1 MSMYSEIVRLR
12 ADVCSWQRN
21 AREARRIAS
30 EARRIASEE
39 KLKRKAAEQRIKE
52 LEDAAKRAEGHLKTK
67 AKARAWASQVNA
79 AVTEHGAGDDGARQR
94 LIQQRTP
101 LNRPPERLTT
111 GRGAP
116 RANRSVAATDSGN
129 LSRSSV
135 SRRRGWYFGSID
147 RIIKAAGPMHLPGV
161 TCPDIKADRAGHFHY
176 KSRVSVC
183 VHVRQGG
190 EGPLG
195 GLGD

>member
-1 MSMYSEIVRLR
+1 MYSEIVRLR
-12 ADVCSWQRN
+12 SDLIES
-21 AREARRIAS
+21 RRIAS
-30 EARRIASEE
+30 EARRIASED
-39 KLKRKAAEQRIKE
+39 KLKLKAAEQRINE
-52 LEDAAKRAEGHLKTK
+52 LEAALKRADKHCKTK
-67 AKARAWASQVNA
+67 ARARAWASQVNA

-147 RIIKAAGPMHLPGV
+147 RIIKAAGPRHLPGV
-161 TCPDIKADRAGHFHY
+161 TCPDIKADRAGHFNY

-183 VHVRQGG
+183 VYTCEMRVHVREGG

-195 GLGD
+195 RLGD

>member
-1 MSMYSEIVRLR
+1 MYSEIVRLR
-12 ADVCSWQRN
+12 ADLIES
-21 AREARRIAS
+21 
-30 EARRIASEE
+30 RRIASEE
-39 KLKRKAAEQRIKE
+39 KLKLKAAEQRINE
-52 LEDAAKRAEGHLKTK
+52 LEAAVKRADKHCKTK
-67 AKARAWASQVNA
+67 ARARAWASQVNA
-79 AVTEHGAGDDGARQR
+79 AAGDGGARQR

-147 RIIKAAGPMHLPGV
+147 RIIKAAGPRHLPGV
-161 TCPDIKADRAGHFHY
+161 TCPDIKADRAGHFNY

-183 VHVRQGG
+183 VYTCEMRVHVRERG